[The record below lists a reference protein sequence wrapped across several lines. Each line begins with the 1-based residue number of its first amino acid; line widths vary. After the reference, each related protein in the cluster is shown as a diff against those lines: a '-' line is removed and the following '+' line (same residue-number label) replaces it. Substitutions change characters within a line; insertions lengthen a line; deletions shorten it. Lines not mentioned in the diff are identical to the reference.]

1 VEYRHIQ
8 LDLSSPVGRLWLHRP
23 DARNAMSAAMGEE
36 VAAAVAEIDAASEVR
51 VLLVGGSGKGFS
63 SGGDFALLEERA
75 HDSAENNR
83 AAMRRFYDL
92 YLSIARVAVPTI
104 AVIHGAA
111 LGAGLCFALACDLRL
126 ASESATMG
134 LNFVRVGL
142 HPGMAATHLLPRL
155 CGPAVA
161 RELLFTGRVVDAR
174 TALSLGVVN
183 EVCADDQLSARAAA
197 LAEEIAAAAP
207 GAVRRLKRTLTAGLV
222 EGLERSLELEAAA
235 QAEDYQSEDLAEAI
249 RAFREKRRP
258 LFQGR

>member
-8 LDLSSPVGRLWLHRP
+8 LDLSSPVGRLRLHRP
-23 DARNAMSAAMGEE
+23 EARNAMSSAMGAEIVRA
-36 VAAAVAEIDAASEVR
+36 VAAINDAPGLR

-75 HDSAENNR
+75 RDSAENNR
-83 AAMRRFYDL
+83 LAMRRFYDL
-92 YLSIARVAVPTI
+92 YLSIVRVAVPTI

-111 LGAGLCFALACDLRL
+111 LGAGLCFALACDLRV
-126 ASESATMG
+126 AAESATMG

-155 CGPAVA
+155 VGPAVA
-161 RELLFTGRVVDAR
+161 RELLYTGRVIDAGR
-174 TALSLGVVN
+174 ALSLGVVN
-183 EVCADDQLSARAAA
+183 EVCPEQELEQRALA

-222 EGLERSLELEAAA
+222 DGLERSLELEAEA
-235 QAEDYQSEDLAEAI
+235 QADDYRSEDLAEAI
-249 RAFREKRRP
+249 RAFREKRQP
-258 LFQGR
+258 VFHGR